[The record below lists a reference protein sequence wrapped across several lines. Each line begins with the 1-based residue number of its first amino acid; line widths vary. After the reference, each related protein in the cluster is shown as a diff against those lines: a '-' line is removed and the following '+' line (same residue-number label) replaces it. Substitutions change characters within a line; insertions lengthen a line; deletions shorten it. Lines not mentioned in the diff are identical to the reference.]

1 MASAAE
7 HKLNNFALKLQIH
20 FLHLKPPE
28 FVGAFFYLYLPDR
41 DPSHT
46 TYHCRKRLR
55 PRQRPRLRDAHP
67 IRHPLR
73 HPLRYPLR
81 HPLRLTDLIHSL
93 IRRYRRS
100 TIHPLLHH
108 HSIPTHP
115 SACQTT
121 FSNALHNDARS
132 LSLCISSGNSSATT
146 RARFKFA
153 KSVSTGVDDEDD
165 EDNKYIFSTLI
176 ATARF
181 ILSQPRDSTNMDSYA
196 TIVRSAPREKL
207 KGKENYTSWASR
219 MKSDLIGQQLW
230 RYVEDPRP
238 RPTRHPKT
246 ADAPAEAD
254 EAFEDRIEK
263 YDSRVH
269 RARTSILDCCSDT
282 IAEQCVDAYDTA
294 ALLWNHLKQY
304 GKQGASHEHA
314 VYLEWDTLHY
324 NGKDLET
331 FVELYRSRLAKLNK
345 IEDFKVSPKHEQR
358 KDEVSGKSKMTLD
371 QCITD
376 LLDEHTAQVN
386 EGISQA
392 MMADRV
398 VVYVDDL
405 LVFASLISSVD
416 AAALLIGD
424 RFAMRSLGP
433 LHYYLGM
440 RIIRDR
446 SKRQIMI
453 IQDGFLDSVALKF
466 AQELAPLLPQ
476 TTPLG
481 KTTADSLTIAAG
493 EYEASTAIK
502 MLYETL
508 VGTAVWPVMISRPD
522 CCYEVGLL
530 CRFLKN
536 PTPAH
541 LDAIITVL
549 RYLVGTKSLGMLFQ
563 GPTTG
568 AGYTPL
574 NPWHTHQDR
583 RSTAVLQV
591 RTPNRGGTVLNRS
604 RQELAAGNVTIKW
617 ISTENQAAD
626 GLTKAL
632 DATNQAKFVR
642 QLGLV
647 DCDQAI
653 ASQNAAQAALTD
665 RPVYLAEL

>member
-1 MASAAE
+1 M
-7 HKLNNFALKLQIH
+7 
-20 FLHLKPPE
+20 
-28 FVGAFFYLYLPDR
+28 
-41 DPSHT
+41 
-46 TYHCRKRLR
+46 
-55 PRQRPRLRDAHP
+55 RQ
-67 IRHPLR
+67 
-73 HPLRYPLR
+73 
-81 HPLRLTDLIHSL
+81 
-93 IRRYRRS
+93 
-100 TIHPLLHH
+100 
-108 HSIPTHP
+108 
-115 SACQTT
+115 
-121 FSNALHNDARS
+121 
-132 LSLCISSGNSSATT
+132 
-146 RARFKFA
+146 
-153 KSVSTGVDDEDD
+153 
-165 EDNKYIFSTLI
+165 
-176 ATARF
+176 
-181 ILSQPRDSTNMDSYA
+181 
-196 TIVRSAPREKL
+196 
-207 KGKENYTSWASR
+207 
-219 MKSDLIGQQLW
+219 
-230 RYVEDPRP
+230 
-238 RPTRHPKT
+238 
-246 ADAPAEAD
+246 
-254 EAFEDRIEK
+254 
-263 YDSRVH
+263 
-269 RARTSILDCCSDT
+269 
-282 IAEQCVDAYDTA
+282 
-294 ALLWNHLKQY
+294 
-304 GKQGASHEHA
+304 
-314 VYLEWDTLHY
+314 
-324 NGKDLET
+324 
-331 FVELYRSRLAKLNK
+331 
-345 IEDFKVSPKHEQR
+345 EQR

-568 AGYTPL
+568 AGEL
-574 NPWHTHQDR
+574 NVH
-583 RSTAVLQV
+583 AF
-591 RTPNRGGTVLNRS
+591 
-604 RQELAAGNVTIKW
+604 
-617 ISTENQAAD
+617 TESLMPH
-626 GLTKAL
+626 GLTTRL
-632 DATNQAKFVR
+632 H
-642 QLGLV
+642 
-647 DCDQAI
+647 
-653 ASQNAAQAALTD
+653 AAQ
-665 RPVYLAEL
+665 PVAHSSRSQEHRCPTSPDAKPWWHCPQQKQSTFSSR